1 MKMATKYCGVYAIG
15 RSEMYNQNKKNRREE
30 KDL

>member
-15 RSEMYNQNKKNRREE
+15 RSEMYNQNKNRREE